1 MSSTILDFRGRDLAL
16 IPPTDLQAL
25 PTPALLDQLC
35 GPHLPAE
42 VRGALVQDK
51 RAHFLRTK
59 PFYFSVL
66 KRALQEQQTPF
77 EVAFET
83 RPALP
88 FATSLTV
95 QPRPYQEEALAQWH
109 VVRDAGV
116 VVLPTGAGKTLVA
129 ALAIH
134 ATGLW
139 TLAGVPALD
148 LPAQG
153 RAAPSATLPLD
164 PAPSGRL
171 VG

>member
-59 PFYFSVL
+59 PLYFSAL
-66 KRALQEQQTPF
+66 KWALQEQQTPF
-77 EVAFET
+77 EVAFEE

-109 VVRDAGV
+109 MVRDAGV

-139 TLAGVPALD
+139 TLAGGPT
-148 LPAQG
+148 P
-153 RAAPSATLPLD
+153 RPSPPWR
-164 PAPSGRL
+164 PAPPPPPTTAPPPIAP
-171 VG
+171 